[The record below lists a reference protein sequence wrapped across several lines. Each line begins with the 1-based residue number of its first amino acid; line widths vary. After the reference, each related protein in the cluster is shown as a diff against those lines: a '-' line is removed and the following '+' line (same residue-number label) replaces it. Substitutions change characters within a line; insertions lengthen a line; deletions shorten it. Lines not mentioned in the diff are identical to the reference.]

1 MSTLDFDPDRV
12 RALGTSLDTAAH
24 TVCAADIDGNSDLLQ
39 TDLAGALTASMCQM
53 VSGLA
58 RDALKTVQTDLLSV
72 SAATL
77 HAVSE
82 FTGKDETIAG
92 DIARVGQGVR

>member
-12 RALGTSLDTAAH
+12 RALGTSLDTAAY
-24 TVCAADIDGNSDLLQ
+24 TVSSADVDGNTDLLKA
-39 TDLAGALTASMCQM
+39 DLAGALTTSMCEM

-58 RDALKTVQTDLLSV
+58 RDALTTVQKDFLAV
-72 SAATL
+72 SAVTL

-82 FTGKDETIAG
+82 FTGKDESIATS
-92 DIARVGQGVR
+92 IAKAGEGVR